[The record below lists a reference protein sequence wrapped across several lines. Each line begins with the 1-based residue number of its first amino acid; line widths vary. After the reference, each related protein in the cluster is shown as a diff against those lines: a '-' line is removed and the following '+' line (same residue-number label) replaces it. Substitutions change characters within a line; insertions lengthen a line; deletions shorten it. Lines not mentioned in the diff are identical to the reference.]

1 MSSEQGTSFVR
12 GKSVASAGDSS
23 DGKSHI
29 APFTGNYANSLW
41 YRELDTLAVS
51 IEHQS
56 KGIGTMLLQQL
67 LARCNEAG
75 PDAVC
80 TTMCDAL
87 NKLFFEKHGFQRAS
101 SIDVT
106 TSYTE
111 HGAEMECDHK

>member
-1 MSSEQGTSFVR
+1 M
-12 GKSVASAGDSS
+12 
-23 DGKSHI
+23 
-29 APFTGNYANSLW
+29 SLW

-51 IEHQS
+51 IEHES

-75 PDAVC
+75 PDAVG
-80 TTMCDAL
+80 TTMCDAS
-87 NKLFFEKHGFQRAS
+87 NGQFFEKHGFKRAS

-111 HGAEMECDHK
+111 HGAEMECDHRWLLMSRDPRSHIGKITASTPEQK